1 MIPSRVR
8 SVSRFSSAMRS
19 IAILGFL
26 FVSGFV
32 AADPARD
39 TTTGREFENRIEAA
53 FKEAGFTTSHQVQV
67 GTRPNGGKHFVDVV
81 ARKDGR
87 NILVSLKWQQ
97 AGGTAEQ
104 KIPYEMI
111 CLAEAIAQS
120 AKAENPTDRFSK
132 AILVLG
138 GDGWTLKEWYLS
150 GELKKHLPAAGAIV
164 RIHSQESFLKAL
176 QAGEI

>member
-1 MIPSRVR
+1 MKWFALCWLLLSIPML
-8 SVSRFSSAMRS
+8 AQE
-19 IAILGFL
+19 
-26 FVSGFV
+26 
-32 AADPARD
+32 PARD
-39 TTTGREFENRIEAA
+39 TTTGRDFENRVEAA
-53 FKEAGFTTSHQVQV
+53 FQEAGFTTSHQVLA
-67 GTRPNGGKHFVDVV
+67 GTRPNGGRHYVDVV

-120 AKAENPTDRFSK
+120 AKAPKQEDRYTK
-132 AILVLG
+132 ALLVLG

-150 GELKKHLPAAGAIV
+150 GELKKHLPAAAAIV
-164 RIHSQESFLKAL
+164 QIHSYESFLNALKA
-176 QAGEI
+176 GDF